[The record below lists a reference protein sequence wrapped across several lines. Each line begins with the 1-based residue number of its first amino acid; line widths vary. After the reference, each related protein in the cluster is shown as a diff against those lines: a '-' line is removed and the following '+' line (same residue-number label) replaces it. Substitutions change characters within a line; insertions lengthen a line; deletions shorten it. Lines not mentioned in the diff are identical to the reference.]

1 MRIYKPETLKVLSVS
16 EAETILEI
24 IYSDWNNTERTLQ
37 FMMYP
42 DTVIY
47 WRWLPD
53 TIL

>member
-1 MRIYKPETLKVLSVS
+1 MRIYKLETLKVLSVS
-16 EAETILEI
+16 EAEASLEI
-24 IYSDWNNTERTLQ
+24 IYSDGNNTEGTLQ
-37 FMMYP
+37 FKMYP